1 MNKVL
6 FVSSSFNQ
14 FSFSKSIV
22 SKFVEVNDGV
32 KIEKKNRYAIRKF
45 KSWLLYISSKKGFSF
60 TQRFR
65 KKTCK
70 EQRLYINVRTVI
82 FAAVRAFMVTKYV
95 TLGCSQRSFK
105 AQLLMKN

>member
-32 KIEKKNRYAIRKF
+32 KIEKKIGMHEENLRVGCCTFQAKKDF
-45 KSWLLYISSKKGFSF
+45 LY
-60 TQRFR
+60 
-65 KKTCK
+65 
-70 EQRLYINVRTVI
+70 
-82 FAAVRAFMVTKYV
+82 TKI
-95 TLGCSQRSFK
+95 Q
-105 AQLLMKN
+105 